1 MRLYYVQDLTPVLVA
16 SPVRDVLDAAEKTL
30 GADHRVATKLRSL
43 ILRTH
48 ALRTAMETMQETLGC
63 IRRQALQNAR
73 VQPHHGVEGLGEYS
87 EVLVLEEM
95 KPFGN
100 RFRGVLAVGSVLDV
114 AYAVIDN
121 VFAVNNILERAGFPM
136 EPPLASGRN
145 KDYVAKALRFGA
157 ADRNQFRNVN
167 DLIWFRDHVVHVF
180 ETMMFGVEEPD
191 GRLEWV
197 FANKLPHFQPETTGH
212 RMTEGEILDA
222 AHNLQ
227 ILVREW
233 ALVARARLIQGQPPS
248 TPTQS

>member
-1 MRLYYVQDLTPVLVA
+1 
-16 SPVRDVLDAAEKTL
+16 
-30 GADHRVATKLRSL
+30 
-43 ILRTH
+43 
-48 ALRTAMETMQETLGC
+48 
-63 IRRQALQNAR
+63 
-73 VQPHHGVEGLGEYS
+73 
-87 EVLVLEEM
+87 
-95 KPFGN
+95 
-100 RFRGVLAVGSVLDV
+100 
-114 AYAVIDN
+114 
-121 VFAVNNILERAGFPM
+121 M